1 MIGIER
7 RRVAPIL
14 MLGAALVF
22 GCNRPS
28 VDIEEPP
35 TMDFDALDSDVAEM
49 LRSQVERAM
58 QDPGNAEL
66 RSRLGMA
73 YEANEIIGS
82 ARTAYEQA
90 TRLDPSEPRWWY
102 HLARVR
108 AAQGDE
114 IGALTD
120 LERAIELAPDY
131 GPAYYRRGVWMLAL
145 GRLEEAEQA
154 FRDSANLEHT
164 QVAGRV
170 GLARVYLQ
178 NEQEEKS
185 VELLE
190 QLLTANITHSYLYYL
205 LGTAY
210 RQLGR
215 IDEAK
220 RMLEGANPSPA
231 LYPDPWEEELD
242 QFQVGYGAD
251 FRRAMGLRRAGR
263 YDEAIPIME
272 QLRQRQPNDVILL
285 SNLGAAYVD
294 VGRIDEAR
302 AALVQALEVDPNHF
316 AANLNLSKV
325 YELRRE
331 FDVALVHAQRAVRSN
346 PLLGRA
352 HEREGVVLAKLGR
365 HDEARAALDK
375 AREYGSNGA
384 EGLLVSGAMY
394 ADRGEWEAAIADLEA
409 ALRIMPQ
416 SFEGLAMLAIARGRV
431 GNIDG
436 ARQALR
442 RAERIHPEHPAL
454 PGVRRRVEQLAAQD

>member
-1 MIGIER
+1 MISIER
-7 RRVAPIL
+7 RRVVPICL
-14 MLGAALVF
+14 LGVALVL
-22 GCNRPS
+22 GCGGPS

-35 TMDFDALDSDVAEM
+35 TMDLDAFDPDVAEM
-49 LRSQVERAM
+49 LRAQVQRVK

-66 RSRLGMA
+66 RARLGMA

-82 ARTAYEQA
+82 ARAAYEQA
-90 TRLDPSEPRWWY
+90 TRLDAGEPRWWY
-102 HLARVR
+102 HLARTR
-108 AAQGDE
+108 ATQGDML
-114 IGALTD
+114 GAMAD
-120 LERAIELAPDY
+120 LDRAIELAPDY
-131 GPAYYRRGVWMLAL
+131 GPAYYRRGAWSLEL
-145 GRLEEAEQA
+145 GHLEQAERA
-154 FRDSANLEHT
+154 FRDSVSLEYT

-190 QLLTANITHSYLYYL
+190 QLLTANITHAYLYYL

-215 IDEAK
+215 IEDAR

-231 LYPDPWEEELD
+231 LYPDPWEEDLD

-251 FRRAMGLRRAGR
+251 FRRAMDLRRAGR
-263 YDEAIPIME
+263 YDEAIPMME
-272 QLRQRQPNDVILL
+272 QLRQQQPNDVILL

-294 VGRIDEAR
+294 VGRVEEAR
-302 AALVQALEVDPNHF
+302 DALTRAVEIDPNHF

-331 FDVALVHAQRAVRSN
+331 LDVALVHAQRAVQSN

-365 HDEARAALDK
+365 YDEARAALTK
-375 AREYGSNGA
+375 AREYGSNEA
-384 EGLLVSGAMY
+384 EGLLVSGAMH
-394 ADRGEWEAAIADLEA
+394 ADRGEWEAAIRDLEA
-409 ALRIMPQ
+409 VLRIVPQ
-416 SFEGLAMLAIARGRV
+416 SFEALAMLAIARVRT
-431 GNIDG
+431 GNAEG
-436 ARQALR
+436 AHQALE
-442 RAERIHPEHPAL
+442 RAARIHPEHPGL
-454 PGVRRRVEQLAAQD
+454 PGVRRRVEQLAGQD